1 MSSVINEN
9 VFYIVREALHNAM
22 LHARATTIR
31 LEVSFGNDLV
41 IIEVSD
47 DGVGFDTVKKTTSG
61 HWGLIGMRERAKSL
75 GGECDIESS
84 VGNGTRVRARIPL

>member
-1 MSSVINEN
+1 MNSVINEN
-9 VFYIVREALHNAM
+9 VFCIVREALHNGI
-22 LHARATTIR
+22 LHAHATTIR

-47 DGVGFDTVKKTTSG
+47 DGVGFDTVKKTASG